1 MVTAFG
7 KIRKI
12 HAQIDK
18 NIKNK
23 DISKNQKGE
32 STRVLTEMLY
42 IIGMKIERFINNA
55 FEIYRVF

>member
-12 HAQIDK
+12 HAQIYK
-18 NIKNK
+18 NLKNR

-32 STRVLTEMLY
+32 STS
-42 IIGMKIERFINNA
+42 A
-55 FEIYRVF
+55 EIQYMCI

>member
-18 NIKNK
+18 NIKNR

-32 STRVLTEMLY
+32 RTS
-42 IIGMKIERFINNA
+42 A
-55 FEIYRVF
+55 EIHYMCI

>member
-32 STRVLTEMLY
+32 STRVLTEILY
-42 IIGMKIERFINNA
+42 IIGTKIERFINNA

>member
-18 NIKNK
+18 NIKK
-23 DISKNQKGE
+23 RDISKNQKGE
-32 STRVLTEMLY
+32 CTSADRNTVYTCITSTL
-42 IIGMKIERFINNA
+42 I
-55 FEIYRVF
+55 

>member
-12 HAQIDK
+12 HAQIDYK
-18 NIKNK
+18 NIKNR

-32 STRVLTEMLY
+32 RTS
-42 IIGMKIERFINNA
+42 A
-55 FEIYRVF
+55 EIQYMCI